1 MWEASMNN
9 SPLLVSV
16 TIEPKLERDWEELV
30 EALARLSAGAPGLR
44 VSDLD
49 VIGGTQ
55 ALLEAASEERL
66 KAAVALF
73 LELSPVEAVVGAPRV
88 AYRERLS
95 RRQEIDFT
103 HKRPGQFARVK
114 LVFDTDG
121 AGGEIFENRAPETSV
136 PAEFVDGVERGVVS
150 VVESGVILGRPVVE
164 LKAALVDGAGHGSD
178 SSVLAFE
185 IAARAATREA
195 LARSSEL
202 LEPIMSVETTAPND
216 VAEAVVADLRGRR
229 AQALKAEQGD
239 ETTRIAAT
247 APLAEL
253 LGYGEAL
260 SALTKGRASH
270 DLRFSHYAPTTPEDD
285 MPPRPTTAARPGAAA

>member
-1 MWEASMNN
+1 MNN
-9 SPLLVSV
+9 SPLLVAV

-49 VIGGTQ
+49 VIGGGMQ

-66 KAAVALF
+66 RDIVARF
-73 LELSPVEAVVGAPRV
+73 QELSPVEAIIGPPRV

-103 HKRPGQFARVK
+103 HKRPGQYARVK
-114 LVFDTDG
+114 LIFDTDG
-121 AGGEIFENRAPETSV
+121 AGGEIFENRAPHSAV

-195 LARSSEL
+195 LAKSSEL
-202 LEPIMSVETTAPND
+202 LEPIMSVETVAPND
-216 VAEAVVADLRGRR
+216 IAEAVIEDLRGRR

-239 ETTRIAAT
+239 ETTRITAT

-253 LGYGEAL
+253 LGYGDAL
-260 SALTKGRASH
+260 SALTKGRASQN
-270 DLRFSHYAPTTPEDD
+270 LRFGHYAPIAPEDD
-285 MPPRPTTAARPGAAA
+285 TPFRPAAAARPSAAA

>member
-1 MWEASMNN
+1 MNN

-55 ALLEAASEERL
+55 ALLEAASEERM
-66 KAAVALF
+66 KEAIALF

-103 HKRPGQFARVK
+103 HKRPGQYARVK
-114 LVFDTDG
+114 LIFDTEG
-121 AGGEIFENRAPETSV
+121 SGGEIFENRAPETSI

-164 LKAALVDGAGHGSD
+164 LKAALVDGAGRGSD

-202 LEPIMSVETTAPND
+202 LEPIMSVEMAAPND
-216 VAEAVVADLRGRR
+216 IAEAVIEDLRGRR
-229 AQALKAEQGD
+229 AEALKSEQGD

-247 APLAEL
+247 APLADL

-260 SALTKGRASH
+260 SSLTKGRASYN
-270 DLRFSHYAPTTPEDD
+270 LRFSHYAPTPPEDD
-285 MPPRPTTAARPGAAA
+285 TPFRPAAAARPSAAA

>member
-1 MWEASMNN
+1 MNN

-55 ALLEAASEERL
+55 ALLEAASEEGLRDI
-66 KAAVALF
+66 VARF
-73 LELSPVEAVVGAPRV
+73 QELSPVEAIIGPPRV

-103 HKRPGQFARVK
+103 HKRPGQYARVK
-114 LVFDTDG
+114 LIFDTDG
-121 AGGEIFENRAPETSV
+121 AGGEIFENRAPESSV

-195 LARSSEL
+195 LAKSSEL
-202 LEPIMSVETTAPND
+202 LEPIMSVETVAPND
-216 VAEAVVADLRGRR
+216 IAELVIEDLRGRR

-239 ETTRIAAT
+239 ETTRITAT

-253 LGYGEAL
+253 LGYGDVL
-260 SALTKGRASH
+260 SALAKGRASH
-270 DLRFSHYAPTTPEDD
+270 NLRFGHYAPIAPEDD
-285 MPPRPTTAARPGAAA
+285 TPFRPAASARPSATA

>member
-1 MWEASMNN
+1 MIN

-16 TIEPKLERDWEELV
+16 TIEPKHEDDWEELV
-30 EALARLSAGAPGLR
+30 EALARLSAGASGLR
-44 VSDLD
+44 ISDLD
-49 VIGGTQ
+49 VIDGTR

-66 KAAVALF
+66 KETIARF
-73 LELSPVEAVVGAPRV
+73 LELSPVEAIVGAPRV

-103 HKRPGQFARVK
+103 HKRPGQYARVK
-114 LVFDTDG
+114 LVFDPDG
-121 AGGEIFENRAPETSV
+121 AGGEIFENRAPASAV

-150 VVESGVILGRPVVE
+150 VAGTGVILGCPVVE
-164 LKAALVDGAGHGSD
+164 MKAVLVDGAGHGSD

-195 LARSSEL
+195 LAKSSEL
-202 LEPIMSVETTAPND
+202 LEPIMSVEVTAPND
-216 VAEAVVADLRGRR
+216 SAEAVIADLRGRR
-229 AQALKAEQGD
+229 AQALKAQQGD
-239 ETTRIAAT
+239 ETTRITAT

-260 SALTKGRASH
+260 SALTKGRANSS
-270 DLRFSHYAPTTPEDD
+270 LRFVHYAPTTPGDD
-285 MPPRPTTAARPGAAA
+285 TPFRPAAAVRPSAAV

>member
-1 MWEASMNN
+1 MNN

-55 ALLEAASEERL
+55 ALLEAASEEGLRDI
-66 KAAVALF
+66 VARF
-73 LELSPVEAVVGAPRV
+73 QELSPVEAIIGPPRV

-103 HKRPGQFARVK
+103 HKRPGQYARVK

-121 AGGEIFENRAPETSV
+121 AGGEIFENRAPESSV
-136 PAEFVDGVERGVVS
+136 PAEFVDGVERGIVS

-195 LARSSEL
+195 LAKSSEL
-202 LEPIMSVETTAPND
+202 LEPIMSVETVAPND
-216 VAEAVVADLRGRR
+216 IAEAVIEDLRGRR

-239 ETTRIAAT
+239 ETTRITAT

-253 LGYGEAL
+253 LGYGDAL
-260 SALTKGRASH
+260 SALAKGRASH
-270 DLRFSHYAPTTPEDD
+270 KLRFGHYAPIAPEDD
-285 MPPRPTTAARPGAAA
+285 TPFRPAASARPSATA

>member
-1 MWEASMNN
+1 MNN

-16 TIEPKLERDWEELV
+16 TIAPKLERDWEELV

-49 VIGGTQ
+49 VIGGAQ

-66 KAAVALF
+66 REIVARF
-73 LELSPVEAVVGAPRV
+73 QELSPVEAIIGPPRV

-103 HKRPGQFARVK
+103 HKRPGQYARVK

-121 AGGEIFENRAPETSV
+121 AGGEIFENRAPEKSI

-150 VVESGVILGRPVVE
+150 VVESGVLLGCPVVE

-202 LEPIMSVETTAPND
+202 LEPIMSVETVAPDD
-216 VAEAVVADLRGRR
+216 VAEAVIEDLRGRR
-229 AQALKAEQGD
+229 AEALKSEQGD
-239 ETTRIAAT
+239 ERTRIAAT

-260 SALTKGRASH
+260 GSLTKGRASYN
-270 DLRFSHYAPTTPEDD
+270 LRFSHYAPTAPTDDTPF
-285 MPPRPTTAARPGAAA
+285 RPAAAARSSAAVRQ